1 MKNIIRYVIRYVS
14 IGIGMGLVGY
24 LLKMLF

>member
-1 MKNIIRYVIRYVS
+1 MKNIIKYVIRYVS

-24 LLKMLF
+24 LIKMLF